1 MHPGLLQELNELHIQ
16 DLLRGAARSRFT
28 HPLKAIRRFRVR
40 ATASPATRAK
50 NPREFCSDA

>member
-16 DLLRGAARSRFT
+16 DLHRGVARSRFT
-28 HPLKAIRRFRVR
+28 HPLKAFRRFRVR

-50 NPREFCSDA
+50 NPRECGSHA